1 MHLVVLSTYPPRRC
15 GLATFTS
22 DLRAALAV
30 SAPHWRVEVC
40 AVDRD
45 GLRYGQE
52 VVATLRQDDRGD
64 YRRAAAVV
72 AATRAD
78 LVLIQHE
85 YGIFGGPD
93 GSYLLEFT
101 GELARLD
108 VPYAATLHTV
118 LSEPTTGQAGVTS
131 GLCRAAVRVTGFTG
145 AARMIATR
153 AGWAEPDRFVVV
165 PHGVP
170 EVLSAD
176 AVATGRRAALVGSRL
191 AAELAAAGDAPVLST
206 FGLLRP
212 GKGLETAILAMPQI
226 VASHPDAR
234 YLVAGATHPETV
246 RRSGEAYRDRL
257 VGLARGLR
265 VAEHVRFI
273 DAYLSEPELAA
284 LLQRTDVY
292 LTPYK
297 SAEQTCSGALTFA
310 LAAGCPVVSTAYRYA
325 RELAAGG
332 DAAPWGVLVPFE
344 DPGAFAEAVGA
355 LLADPQRL
363 AAAGDAARAVG
374 EQLRWPAVAARFA
387 NVLATVP
394 GTRIRPPALAG
405 HPRTP

>member
-45 GLRYGQE
+45 GLRYGPE

-64 YRRAAAVV
+64 YRRAAAAV
-72 AATRAD
+72 AASRAD

-85 YGIFGGPD
+85 YGIFGGAD

-118 LSEPTTGQAGVTS
+118 LSEPTTGQAGAAA
-131 GLCRAAVRVTGFTG
+131 GLCRTAVRVTGFTG
-145 AARMIATR
+145 AARTIATQ
-153 AGWAEPDRFVVV
+153 AGWVEPDRFVVV

-170 EVLSAD
+170 DLLSEP
-176 AVATGRRAALVGSRL
+176 GGRAALLGSRL

-226 VASHPDAR
+226 VASHPDVR

-257 VGLARGLR
+257 VDLARGLR

-273 DAYLSEPELAA
+273 DAYLTEPELAA
-284 LLQRTDVY
+284 LLQRTDIY

-325 RELAAGG
+325 RELAGGG
-332 DAAPWGVLVPFE
+332 DAAPWGVLVPLE
-344 DPGAFAEAVGA
+344 DPGAFAEAVSA

-374 EQLRWPAVAARFA
+374 EQLHWPAVAARFA
-387 NVLATVP
+387 HVLSTVP
-394 GTRIRPPALAG
+394 GARIRPPALAG
-405 HPRTP
+405 YLRTP